1 MSAVWQRILNN
12 PALVFALL
20 GALVNL
26 GAAYGLNVSP
36 VQLAG
41 VDAVISAFIG
51 LITRA
56 NVTPTRL
63 VAARVIPAAA
73 APVPPAPIQ

>member
-26 GAAYGLNVSP
+26 GAAYGLNVTP
-36 VQLAG
+36 IQLAG

-73 APVPPAPIQ
+73 PVPAPPSA